1 MDLLSTMR
9 QCALKPMDQNLIMQV
24 HKFSVVM
31 SLIFDKKSKIFTK
44 AIVQNNI
51 LRPYRFKN
59 LDFH

>member
-1 MDLLSTMR
+1 MIS
-9 QCALKPMDQNLIMQV
+9 LKPMDQNLIIQQI

-31 SLIFDKKSKIFTK
+31 SLIFDKNSKIFTK